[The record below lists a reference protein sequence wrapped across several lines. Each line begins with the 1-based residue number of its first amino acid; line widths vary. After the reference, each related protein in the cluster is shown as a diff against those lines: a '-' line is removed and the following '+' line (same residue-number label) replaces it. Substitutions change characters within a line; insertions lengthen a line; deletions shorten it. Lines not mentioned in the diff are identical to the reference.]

1 LPKRTPTV
9 LRSKRKERTMTPTQ
23 LPPHAQM
30 MQFILGKW
38 ISKPIYVAAELGIA
52 DMVADGP
59 KSIDELAHMSKTHAP
74 SLYRV
79 MRALAS
85 VGIFSERGERSFA
98 LTPMAECLKRGAMRS
113 IALMFNSDWHDR
125 AWGHLLYSVRTG
137 KVAFDKAHGIPIFDW
152 FKEHPHAAEIYH
164 EANAIKAM
172 TSHRAI
178 IDAYDFSGIATL
190 TDVGGGHGALI
201 AEILRAHPAMKGVIA
216 EVPVVVKGAKGFI
229 HTRGL
234 DARCQVIACD
244 FFTWIPPGSDAYLM
258 SHILHDWDD
267 EGCQRI
273 LENCHTA
280 MKPGSTLLVVE
291 SIIPPGNESSIA
303 KLLDL
308 EVFVMGGGRERT
320 EGEFRDLFESSG
332 FTLSRVVPTQE
343 SISVIEGIRS

>member
-1 LPKRTPTV
+1 LW
-9 LRSKRKERTMTPTQ
+9 SKRKERNMKSKE

-52 DMVADGP
+52 DMLTDGP
-59 KSIDELAHMSKTHAP
+59 KSIDELAHMISTHGP

-85 VGIFSERGERSFA
+85 VGIFSETGDRGFA
-98 LTPMAECLKRGAMRS
+98 LTPMAECLKAGAMRS

-125 AWGHLLYSVRTG
+125 AWENLLYSVRTG
-137 KVAFDKAHGIPIFDW
+137 EVAFDKAHGMPVFDW
-152 FKEHPHAAEIYH
+152 FKDHPLAAEIYH

-178 IDAYDFSGIATL
+178 IDAYDFSGINTL
-190 TDVGGGHGALI
+190 TDVGGGYGALM
-201 AEILRAHPAMKGVIA
+201 AEILRANPAMRGVVA
-216 EVPVVVKGAKGFI
+216 ELPSVVKEAKEFI
-229 HTRGL
+229 RTKGLETR
-234 DARCQVIACD
+234 CEVVECD
-244 FFTWIPPGSDAYLM
+244 SFKEIPPGTDAYLM

-267 EGCQRI
+267 ETCQRI
-273 LENCHTA
+273 LGNCHRA
-280 MKPGSTLLVVE
+280 MKPCSPLLVVE
-291 SIIPPGNESSIA
+291 AVIPPGNEFSVA

-320 EGEFRDLFESSG
+320 EAEFRDLFESSG
-332 FTLSRVVPTQE
+332 FTLSRVVPTPE
-343 SISVIEGIRS
+343 SISVIEGIRA